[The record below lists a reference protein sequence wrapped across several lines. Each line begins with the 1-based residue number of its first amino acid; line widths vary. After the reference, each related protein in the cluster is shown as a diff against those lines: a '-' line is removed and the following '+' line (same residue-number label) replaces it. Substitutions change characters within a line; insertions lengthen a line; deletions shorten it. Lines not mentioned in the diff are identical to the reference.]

1 MTASLD
7 QWRVLY
13 ESWDE
18 RYNNTLACLFVWLEQ
33 MNTFCSSVQLLLLC
47 SQFEIWLQNNG
58 SSHQRHTKC
67 NWNAFFLISELP
79 WNDCLTVT
87 IKSPSSVCRLLF
99 SLMNWSGALLTL
111 KKRYSRIRIHR
122 QLTLTVNK
130 MWKPSLWKQA
140 CLKVMCVIF
149 SMLKHFLHLMFKSV
163 NSLTPTATSRDQT
176 ILEAWNA
183 FHLATTQNTLATA

>member
-1 MTASLD
+1 MTTK
-7 QWRVLY
+7 QWLIP
-13 ESWDE
+13 S
-18 RYNNTLACLFVWLEQ
+18 TAHQ
-33 MNTFCSSVQLLLLC
+33 VQLECFFSDFWTTLK
-47 SQFEIWLQNNG
+47 WLFDSDYQIP
-58 SSHQRHTKC
+58 
-67 NWNAFFLISELP
+67 FI
-79 WNDCLTVT
+79 CL
-87 IKSPSSVCRLLF
+87 RLLF